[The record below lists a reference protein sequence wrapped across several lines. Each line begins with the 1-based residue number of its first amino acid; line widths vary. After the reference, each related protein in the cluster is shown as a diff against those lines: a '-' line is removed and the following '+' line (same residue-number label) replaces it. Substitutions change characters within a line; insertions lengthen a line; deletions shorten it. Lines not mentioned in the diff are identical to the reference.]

1 MTVLAS
7 TAQAPGEIRA
17 LSEKTGDA
25 QKEGLTVGRVLLTPA
40 VIVIALVGLY
50 LWVQHRGLDSVETR
64 VLNSTNLTQ
73 ATFRHLLL
81 VGVST
86 LLVISLAI
94 PLGVLLTRRSAAR
107 LRPAVTGIAVIGQ
120 SLPSFGLVVVFV
132 LVFGIDIKF
141 VILALTVAAFLPVLT
156 NTIEGLEGISPELR
170 ESASGIG
177 MNGWQV
183 LTRVELPL
191 AVPVIL
197 AGLRTSLVWNVGT
210 AAVAALAGAGGLGGV
225 IVAGL
230 IQYRDIITFV
240 GAALT
245 AILALLLDYLAK
257 VAQHLITPR
266 GL

>member
-1 MTVLAS
+1 MTTMAAAAPHRLDKHRKGGQRARGARPTLGQVLVTPTVLA
-7 TAQAPGEIRA
+7 G
-17 LSEKTGDA
+17 
-25 QKEGLTVGRVLLTPA
+25 VLA
-40 VIVIALVGLY
+40 MLY
-50 LWVQHRGLDSVETR
+50 LWVQHRGLDSVEAR
-64 VLNSTNLTQ
+64 ALSPASLIQ
-73 ATFRHLLL
+73 AVTRHLLL

-86 LLVISLAI
+86 FLVVGLAI
-94 PLGVLLTRRSAAR
+94 PLGVVLTRKAAVKF
-107 LRPAVTGIAVIGQ
+107 RPAVTGVAVIGQ
-120 SLPSFGLVVVFV
+120 SLPSFGLVVVCV
-132 LVFGIDIKF
+132 LLFGIDIKF

-156 NTIEGLEGISPELR
+156 NTIEGLEGISPELK
-170 ESASGIG
+170 ESAAGIG

-257 VAQHLITPR
+257 HVQHLLTPR